1 MNNVTFINNN
11 RNADLLSIDNSV
23 GYAGSKKKRN
33 FKSGVAKSVSFSNT
47 QYLNLDN
54 ITTSVFNGQA

>member
-23 GYAGSKKKRN
+23 GYAGSKKMRN

-47 QYLNLDN
+47 
-54 ITTSVFNGQA
+54 